1 MYKKYVAFIVGIYR
15 GFLCMSYKSLLIMKL
30 TFILCIATFLQ
41 VSAAGYAQNVNIN
54 IKNAPLE
61 EVINQLRDQTD
72 FDFLCNSEIF
82 EGLKPITLIAVN
94 KDVTQVLNECFR
106 GLPLKYEINKKTVV
120 ISRKEGVLKKGVIP
134 KNIIGKVTDSKGE
147 PLPGVSI
154 KIKGTNTGTV
164 TTIEGTYAI
173 MVPSESSIL
182 VFTYMG
188 FASQEVTVLDK
199 TEITVILKESSSSL
213 DEVVVTA
220 YGRQQ
225 SKASNVAAIST
236 IKSAEI
242 KQSPAA
248 SLSVAL
254 AGRLPGLTAIQRSG
268 EPGRESNMLRIRGRG
283 TFNSSDPLII
293 VDGVE
298 RADFLNSLDPNEI
311 ESISILKDAS
321 STALY
326 GVRGAN
332 GVIIVTTRR
341 GEAGVQSI
349 NFSTE
354 QSLQNFTVFPERL
367 NAYDYGVLMNEAR
380 INAGSTRMYTDDELA
395 HWKNQDFPE
404 AYPDIDWLDEITK
417 PFSSQSRYN
426 LNISG
431 GTPKVKYFIN
441 TGALLQD
448 GLFEPD
454 QTEWEANTTLKR
466 YNFRT
471 NFDAELNSSLT
482 ASLQLAGNI
491 EKQNRAAGIYGQ
503 SGVDATSYM
512 INSLLRMPAGL
523 FNPLT
528 PTGEVQNSP
537 QGISD
542 WPVYG
547 VLNRSGYVIET
558 RNNITG
564 TFALNQDLGK
574 YITPGLSVKGLF
586 AFDSRASN
594 TQRRE
599 RNFERYQSVIVGNQ
613 VEYQLFQGTNTN
625 LSNAQLT
632 SGFLSNSTLQF
643 SSNYARKF
651 GVHDLG
657 GLLLYQQE
665 QKHINADLPYNY
677 RSFASRFTYGYDNK
691 YLAEVNMGYNGSEQ
705 FAKGNRYGF
714 FPAVAAGWVI
724 TEEDWGKNLLFAN
737 NLKIRGS
744 YGIVGNDRMSS
755 ARFLYQD
762 NYGIRTGLTNITGT
776 AVGWSDL
783 NGSTVENFIGNP
795 DITWETSKKANIGI
809 DATVFRHFSIVADY
823 FQEERSNV
831 LTTRGTVP
839 SIFGNLSALP
849 PLNFG
854 EVKNHGYELEIG
866 YNKVFKNGLSL
877 MLRSNVGYARNKI
890 IFKDEPL
897 RDDTWSLRYPTTGLM
912 IGQAV
917 GYEVDG
923 YFNTYDEIDNWA
935 DQSGLG
941 AVSQP
946 GDFKYVDKNRDGIID
961 EKDRVVIGYPNEPL
975 LNYGFSFSLN
985 YKNFDLG
992 GLIQGS
998 AMKSLYISGQGA
1010 FASSNLNLERYLGR
1024 WTPERYAAGEEI
1036 TYPRLTVNS
1045 NSNEIANS
1053 YFVEDASFVRLK
1065 TLELGYT
1072 FPTKWTKKVN
1082 ANSIRLFFTGLNLF
1096 TWDKMKNKDY
1106 DPEMGYGDGTVHP
1119 LFKVYNFGVT
1129 ASF

>member
-1 MYKKYVAFIVGIYR
+1 MRVKLTCAFIVIA
-15 GFLCMSYKSLLIMKL
+15 FLQLSFASNAQNITLTKKNISLTELFKEIKKQSGYDFVYKHDLLIKGKS
-30 TFILCIATFLQ
+30 ISID
-41 VSAAGYAQNVNIN
+41 V
-54 IKNAPLE
+54 KN
-61 EVINQLRDQTD
+61 R
-72 FDFLCNSEIF
+72 
-82 EGLKPITLIAVN
+82 
-94 KDVTQVLNECFR
+94 
-106 GLPLKYEINKKTVV
+106 PLKEVLDQSFENQPFSYSIESKTVV
-120 ISRKEGVLKKGVIP
+120 VLPKEKE
-134 KNIIGKVTDSKGE
+134 KNVYQVSPPLSGKVVDKDGNPLAGVSVAVKGESKGTQTDANGNFT
-147 PLPGVSI
+147 LAVS
-154 KIKGTNTGTV
+154 TGSTLVFSYLGFV
-164 TTIEGTYAI
+164 TQDIVYNNQKAI
-173 MVPSESSIL
+173 DVVLSESPQAL
-182 VFTYMG
+182 N
-188 FASQEVTVLDK
+188 
-199 TEITVILKESSSSL
+199 
-213 DEVVVTA
+213 EVVVTA

-268 EPGRESNMLRIRGRG
+268 EPGREDNMLRIRGRG
-283 TFNSSDPLII
+283 TFNTSDPLVV

-332 GVIIVTTRR
+332 GVIIVTTKR
-341 GEAGVQSI
+341 GEANKQSI
-349 NFSTE
+349 NFSAE
-354 QSLQNFTVFPERL
+354 QSLQNYTRFPERL
-367 NAYDYGVLMNEAR
+367 NAYDYAVLMNEAR

-395 HWKNQDFPE
+395 HWKNQDWPE
-404 AYPDIDWLDEITK
+404 AYPDIDWLKEITK
-417 PFSSQSRYN
+417 PFSSQNRYN

-431 GTPKVKYFIN
+431 GMPKVKYFIN
-441 TGALLQD
+441 AGALLQD
-448 GLFEPD
+448 GMFKPD
-454 QTEWEANTTLKR
+454 QTEWEANSTLKR

-471 NFDAELNSSLT
+471 NFDANLNNSLT

-491 EKQNRAAGIYGQ
+491 EKQNRAAGLYGQ
-503 SGVDATSYM
+503 PGQDATAYI
-512 INSLLRMPAGL
+512 INAVLRQPAGL

-528 PTGEVQNSP
+528 PNGEVQNSP

-564 TFALNQDLGK
+564 TFSLNQDLSTSV
-574 YITPGLSVKGLF
+574 TPGLSVKGLF

-594 TQRRE
+594 IQRRE
-599 RNFERYQSVIVGNQ
+599 RNFERYQAIIVGDK

-643 SSNYARKF
+643 SANYARKF
-651 GVHDLG
+651 GIHDVG

-665 QKHINADLPYNY
+665 QKHINAELPYNY
-677 RSFASRFTYGYDNK
+677 RSFASRFTYGYAGR
-691 YLAEVNMGYNGSEQ
+691 YLAEINMGYNGSEQ

-714 FPAVAAGWVI
+714 FPAFSAGWVI
-724 TEEDWGKNLLFAN
+724 TEEEWGKKIPFAES
-737 NLKIRGS
+737 LKLRAS

-762 NYGIRTGLTNITGT
+762 NYGKRTGANMTGT
-776 AVGWSDL
+776 PIGWSNL
-783 NGSTVENFIGNP
+783 SGGTVENFIGNP

-809 DATVFRHFSIVADY
+809 DATIFKNFSVVAEY
-823 FQEERSNV
+823 FQEERSDI

-839 SIFGNLSALP
+839 AMFGNLSALP

-854 EVKNHGYELEIG
+854 EVKNKGYEVELG
-866 YNKVFKNGLSL
+866 YSKAFKNGLSL
-877 MLRSNVGYARNKI
+877 MLRGNTGYAHNKI

-912 IGQAV
+912 IGQPV
-917 GYEVDG
+917 GYEVAG
-923 YFNTYDEIDNWA
+923 YFNTLDEIESWA

-941 AVSQP
+941 AISQL
-946 GDFKYVDKNRDGIID
+946 GDFKYVDKNRDGVID

-975 LNYGFSFSLN
+975 LNYGFSFSLS
-985 YKNFDLG
+985 YKNFDMA
-992 GLIQGS
+992 GLFQGS

-1010 FASSNLNLERYLGR
+1010 FASSNLNLSRYLGR
-1024 WTPERYAAGEEI
+1024 WNPERYAAGEEI

-1053 YFVEDASFVRLK
+1053 FFVENASFIRLK

-1072 FPTKWTKKVN
+1072 LPARWTNHIN
-1082 ANSIRLFFTGLNLF
+1082 AKSVRLFFTGLNLF

-1106 DPEMGYGDGTVHP
+1106 DPETANGNGTVHP
-1119 LFKVYNFGVT
+1119 LFKVYNFGLT